1 MSTKPGCVGLTAS
14 LVALAALALHAQPPS
29 PLASASQGVSSPQ
42 AAPFDPAVVERGRTL
57 LVAECGFCHGPTA
70 RGGSGGPDLTR
81 SVLVLDDENG
91 KQLGEFLR
99 IGRPDRGMPKFD
111 LSNAQITDLA
121 TYLHSTIH
129 LAATRRLYKILDV
142 LVGDAKAGEA
152 FFYGA
157 GKCGTCHSTQ
167 LDLRGVGAKYDP
179 VALQGRMLMPRGGGT
194 GPAYLDRN
202 AVKVAVTLP
211 TGESVYG
218 TLVRM
223 TDFEVML
230 HDAASGA
237 TRSWLRNGD
246 VPKVVVTDPLQA
258 HMDMLLKWTDADMHN
273 VTAYLA
279 SLK

>member
-1 MSTKPGCVGLTAS
+1 MFRRKLYVLI
-14 LVALAALALHAQPPS
+14 VLAAGLVSPLGVRAGQPP
-29 PLASASQGVSSPQ
+29 P
-42 AAPFDPAVVERGRTL
+42 AAPPQFDPEVVERGRTL
-57 LVAECGFCHGPTA
+57 LVDQCGVCHGPTA
-70 RGGSGGPDLTR
+70 RGGSRGPDLTR

-91 KQLGEFLR
+91 KQLEEFLR
-99 IGRPDRGMPKFD
+99 VGQPERGMPKFD
-111 LSNAQITDLA
+111 LSNAQIADLA
-121 TYLHSTIH
+121 TYLHATVH

-157 GKCGTCHSTQ
+157 GKCGACHSTQ

-179 VALQGRMLMPRGGGT
+179 VALQGRMLMPRGGAT

-211 TGESVYG
+211 TGDSVHG

-223 TDFEVML
+223 TDFEVTL
-230 HDAASGA
+230 YDAASGA

-246 VPKVVVTDPLQA
+246 APKVVVTDPLQA
-258 HMDMLLKWTDADMHN
+258 HMDMLWKWTDADMHN